1 MVLAEAVVLVLAV
14 RDKIVK
20 LVALV
25 QRGKET
31 LVVVV
36 VILLML
42 LLAVVVAVQVPQV
55 PKVVIAAGIHI
66 PLPMVVTAERV

>member
-1 MVLAEAVVLVLAV
+1 MPLVFLVVQAVAEW
-14 RDKIVK
+14 DKIV
-20 LVALV
+20 LRVALV

-42 LLAVVVAVQVPQV
+42 TLAVAVVVLVPQV